1 MRTLWLAFAAIA
13 CTVACASPG
22 PDAPDGAWQLLGT
35 GEVSNQVDF
44 RVIVVDPPRTFRT
57 LRIMVLGSPLR
68 IYDVRVELDE
78 GDHLDVAVGAVVP
91 PGDEGP
97 TIEVPNGRKVERVVV
112 RYEKTTLFHS
122 PASIVLYG
130 RE

>member
-1 MRTLWLAFAAIA
+1 MRPRWLAAAAIA
-13 CTVACASPG
+13 FAVGCASQSPV
-22 PDAPDGAWQLLGT
+22 ASDGAWRLLGT
-35 GEVSNQVDF
+35 GDISNQVDF

-57 LRIMVLGSPLR
+57 LRLMVLGSPIR

-78 GDHLDVAVGAVVP
+78 GDHLDVATGAVVP

-97 TIEVPNGRKVERVVV
+97 TIEVPNGRKVQRVVV
-112 RYEKTTLFHS
+112 RYEKATLFHS

-130 RE
+130 RD